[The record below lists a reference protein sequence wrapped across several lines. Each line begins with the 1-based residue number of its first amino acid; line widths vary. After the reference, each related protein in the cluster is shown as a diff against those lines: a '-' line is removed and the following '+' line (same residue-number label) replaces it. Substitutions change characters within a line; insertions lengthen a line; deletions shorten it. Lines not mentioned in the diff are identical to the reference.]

1 MIPASKELR
10 VKASFQCELTL
21 ASSVLYSMVSGLHT
35 RFPGRHWGSQVPEC
49 TGYGET
55 PGQESMMEG
64 PGGCAGEWRQP
75 CKASQTLCSLLLPV
89 QTQILTKASLF
100 GGFSLRKFTVK
111 IAQEG
116 T

>member
-1 MIPASKELR
+1 MGAKTGFLHPLLCGLR
-10 VKASFQCELTL
+10 VSH
-21 ASSVLYSMVSGLHT
+21 V
-35 RFPGRHWGSQVPEC
+35 FPSE
-49 TGYGET
+49 TGA
-55 PGQESMMEG
+55 PKSLSAQAVVRPQRQESMVEAL
-64 PGGCAGEWRQP
+64 GGCAGEWRRP
-75 CKASQTLCSLLLPV
+75 CKASQTLCTLLLPV